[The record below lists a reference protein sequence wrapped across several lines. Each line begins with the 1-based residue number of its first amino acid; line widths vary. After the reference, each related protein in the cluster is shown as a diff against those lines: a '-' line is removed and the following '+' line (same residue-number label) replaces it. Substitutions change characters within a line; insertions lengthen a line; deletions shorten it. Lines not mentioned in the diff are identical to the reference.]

1 LDYRIEKQRPMEN
14 SFFSFGQKS
23 PAVLKFGNHDAF
35 KKALDK
41 VPADAFDRPAN
52 GGVIADLDPM
62 L

>member
-1 LDYRIEKQRPMEN
+1 MEN

-23 PAVLKFGNHDAF
+23 PAVLKFGNYDAF

-52 GGVIADLDPM
+52 GGVIADLGPM